1 MEQEACPQ
9 QSSGRAATANPR
21 TTSRRVV
28 SRCVQLVE
36 HPELVSQRI
45 ERYASIVGRENVL
58 ASNDCGF
65 ATSAAGDEVN
75 TEVAWAKL
83 DDALVEGA
91 RIASARLW
99 PRSAAA

>member
-1 MEQEACPQ
+1 MAQTRALYAE
-9 QSSGRAATANPR
+9 RAATLAAEGEA
-21 TTSRRVV
+21 VA
-28 SRCVQLVE
+28 LYDLA
-36 HPELVSQRI
+36 HPCHAGRD
-45 ERYASIVGRENVL
+45 IVGRDNVL

-75 TEVAWAKL
+75 KEVAWAKL
-83 DDALVEGA
+83 DALVEGA